1 MLDGG
6 GHVMVSGNVGVD
18 MHYGCGFTM
27 LGLALV
33 RVLIHGPLLKG
44 NSMPCVPVDTQLQ
57 QCPFLGEGLGGPVDS
72 SLLFFGSLLGFIPS
86 AFFGF
91 LGSSRLA
98 CSRISGFMP
107 CALSTFRRT
116 YYQLCWGIV

>member
-1 MLDGG
+1 MMDGG
-6 GHVMVSGNVGVD
+6 SVGVD
-18 MHYGCGFTM
+18 VHYGCGFTM
-27 LGLALV
+27 FGLALV

-57 QCPFLGEGLGGPVDS
+57 QCPFLGEGLGGPVVAS
-72 SLLFFGSLLGFIPS
+72 FLFFGPLLGFIPL

-116 YYQLCWGIV
+116 YYQSCCGII

>member
-27 LGLALV
+27 FGLALV
-33 RVLIHGPLLKG
+33 HVLMHGPLLKG

-57 QCPFLGEGLGGPVDS
+57 QCPYLGEGLGGPVVAS
-72 SLLFFGSLLGFIPS
+72 FLFFSPLLGFIPL

-98 CSRISGFMP
+98 CSRTSGFMP
-107 CALSTFRRT
+107 CAHSTFRRT
-116 YYQLCWGIV
+116 YYQLCCGII

>member
-1 MLDGG
+1 MDG
-6 GHVMVSGNVGVD
+6 GNVGVHV
-18 MHYGCGFTM
+18 HYGCGFTM

-57 QCPFLGEGLGGPVDS
+57 QCPSLGEGLGGPVDAS
-72 SLLFFGSLLGFIPS
+72 FLLFGPLLGFIPL

-91 LGSSRLA
+91 FGLPR
-98 CSRISGFMP
+98 RGFSFNFGFVP
-107 CALSTFRRT
+107 CACGVIGVWQFTV
-116 YYQLCWGIV
+116 QHCM

>member
-33 RVLIHGPLLKG
+33 HVLLHGPLLKG
-44 NSMPCVPVDTQLQ
+44 NSMPCVPVDTQSQ
-57 QCPFLGEGLGGPVDS
+57 QCPFQGEGLWEKIAT
-72 SLLFFGSLLGFIPS
+72 FGITPS
-86 AFFGF
+86 WRM
-91 LGSSRLA
+91 L
-98 CSRISGFMP
+98 SG
-107 CALSTFRRT
+107 C
-116 YYQLCWGIV
+116 